1 MTKTLSKNGIL
12 IVFMLLLTALILIE
26 PSYAADTSQGFG
38 KLDSVLKSIVDT
50 MTGTTAKL
58 IAVICVIGVG
68 IAWMY
73 GFFDLRKAAFVI
85 IGIGIVFGAPALV
98 GKFIG

>member
-1 MTKTLSKNGIL
+1 MTNTLSKNGIF
-12 IVFMLLLTALILIE
+12 IVFMLLLTALIVID
-26 PSYAADTSQGFG
+26 PSYASNGSQGFG
-38 KLDSVLKSIVDT
+38 KLDSVLSSIVDT
-50 MTGTTAKL
+50 MTGGTARL

-85 IGIGIVFGAPALV
+85 IGIGIVFGAPSLV